1 MSSGG
6 SSLSDRLFKSASGV
20 LEKIPELLLK
30 YKKTSWTLTLLSVVT
45 LVAGMQHFKINQS
58 MDAFFDDDDPT
69 LMRYNWFK
77 YIYGS
82 DEFVLIMYQP
92 KEGDVFSP
100 ESLNRVRQIEDTLN
114 QQRLLEDSPLK
125 RIRRVRSLLSADYLE
140 GREDSLLSRP
150 FIGESIPTTSLEQ
163 EALRTLAL
171 EHPDFPGTWFSRD
184 SRFGVIMV
192 ETDFGARPK
201 DASDSGSSGA
211 DFDSGV
217 EDEFDFSGEQRSE
230 LLKPSEIPELE
241 SPGMEDYPPFY
252 NALKDVLAQKY
263 WSENNQMFLAGNPV
277 IMSFFGEVILKQIGF
292 FSMLSVVM
300 IWIVMFAA
308 FRSFSTLV
316 WPTLTLVV
324 AVTTLM
330 GLIGWTGIEMTFMIN
345 IITFLLL
352 AVSVAISIH
361 IISGYNWYRTAGSD
375 PLDALRKTYYKT
387 GVPVLLAGVTTAL
400 GLISL
405 IFVPVPAISN
415 FGLFASVGVVLTMV
429 SNLVLWPLLM
439 SVWAPSVRNQKDPS
453 ETKLGR
459 FLAGQKE
466 RALNHKKLV
475 IGIFIL
481 VSLAFGS
488 GLPKVFIDTNFLKMI
503 KPGYEITES
512 YDVIDEHFGGTAA
525 FEVLVDTGKQDG
537 VKNAQLLKAIDSF
550 SKEALE
556 KYEGKIVRSR
566 SVVNV
571 TKEAYKNM
579 TDLSKDN
586 HRIPDTDAEVSQVL
600 VSFESADAPTRRMI
614 VDDNWQVARI
624 TFSIVTD
631 GTQVYQNMLDDL
643 MKMAALSFDP
653 FIRSSEEFKISY
665 SGGVGLMVR
674 LINYISTAQLKSF
687 SLALLVITLVLF
699 FVFGSLKLGF
709 LAMIPNIFPLI
720 VAGGSAG
727 WLGFPLDSDT
737 LLVMP
742 IAIGIAVDDTIHF
755 LTHYK
760 SELIDGKDSDYGI
773 HSSLTKVGQAMV
785 FTTVVLSLGFLV
797 FVLSVYNPLANFGIL
812 SALAITSALLADLF
826 LLPVL
831 LDMFKPVQSTHIKG
845 KGLAAIVVAGLFL
858 SLSGQRA
865 EAATS
870 AMTAEQIATKLIDRD
885 DGHSSWSKIILLSCN
900 YTLKGEKRS
909 CQSGKRKKTFEML
922 SVDLDKGGKNKRS
935 ASFIIEPSTDKGV
948 GFLQEDFDND
958 LKDSEQWIY
967 MPALK
972 KKKKIVAAAG
982 SGPKTGT
989 LFGSE
994 LAYEDMEQIHLK
1006 DYTWKLIKEEK
1017 EQDRDT
1023 WVLETHPT
1031 ERRKAKTS
1039 YEKGLLWVDKES
1051 FLIVKSESYDRH
1063 GSLAKTF
1070 YSRNQEKLDGVWVS
1084 RQQIVVNHIN
1094 KRMSMMKSVGM
1105 HMNPKI
1111 SLEAVSPRIL
1121 DDAGFRESLLEK
1133 VRK

>member
-1 MSSGG
+1 MSSE
-6 SSLSDRLFKSASGV
+6 SPSLSDRFFKSSSLM
-20 LEKIPELLLK
+20 LEKIPGILLK
-30 YKKTSWTLTLLSVVT
+30 YKKTSWFLTILSVVCLT
-45 LVAGMQHFKINQS
+45 AGMQHFKINQS
-58 MDAFFDDDDPT
+58 MDAFFDDHDPT

-100 ESLNRVRQIEDTLN
+100 ESLERVRHIEQTLN
-114 QQRLLEDSPLK
+114 EKRILEGSPLK
-125 RIRRVRSLLSADYLE
+125 RIRRVRSLISADYLE
-140 GREDSLLSRP
+140 GREDALLSRP
-150 FIGESIPTTSLEQ
+150 FIGDSIPSSQAEQ
-163 EALRTLAL
+163 EALRQLAL
-171 EHPDFPGTWFSRD
+171 EHPDFPGTWFSKD

-201 DASDSGSSGA
+201 SKPESSEAADAQSP
-211 DFDSGV
+211 
-217 EDEFDFSGEQRSE
+217 EDEFDFAGEERSE

-252 NALKDVLAQKY
+252 NALKEVFAQKF
-263 WSENNQMFLAGNPV
+263 WSENNQMYLAGNPV
-277 IMSFFGEVILKQIGF
+277 IMSFFSDVILKQIGF

-330 GLIGWTGIEMTFMIN
+330 GLIGWSGIEMTFMIN

-361 IISGYNWYRTAGSD
+361 IISGYNWYRNTGSE
-375 PLDALRKTYYKT
+375 PPEALSKTYYKT
-387 GVPVLLAGVTTAL
+387 GVPVLLAGITTAI
-400 GLISL
+400 GLVSL

-415 FGLFASVGVVLTMV
+415 FGLFASIGVVLTML
-429 SNLVLWPLLM
+429 SNLVLWPLLI
-439 SVWAPSVRNQKDPS
+439 SVWAPSVKKQKDPS
-453 ETKLGR
+453 ETRLGR
-459 FLAGQKE
+459 ILAGQKD
-466 RALNHKKLV
+466 RALNHKKLT
-475 IGIFIL
+475 IGIFVAIAL
-481 VSLAFGS
+481 VFAS
-488 GLPKVFIDTNFLKMI
+488 GLPRVFIDTNFLKMI

-512 YDVIDEHFGGTAA
+512 YDVIDQHFGGTAA
-525 FEVLVDTGKQDG
+525 FEILVDTGKQDG
-537 VKNAQLLKAIDSF
+537 VKNAALLKTIDSF
-550 SKEALE
+550 SKQALE

-571 TKEAYKNM
+571 TKESYKNM
-579 TDLSKDN
+579 TDLSQDN
-586 HRIPDTDAEVSQVL
+586 YRIPDTDAEVSQVL
-600 VSFESADAPTRRMI
+600 VSFESADPVSRRMI

-624 TFSIVTD
+624 TFSIITD
-631 GTQVYQNMLDDL
+631 GTQVYQTMLDDL
-643 MKMAALSFDP
+643 MAMADKAFKSFTD
-653 FIRSSEEFKISY
+653 SSDAYQLSY

-699 FVFGSLKLGF
+699 FVFGSLKLGL

-785 FTTVVLSLGFLV
+785 FTTVVLSLGFMV

-831 LDMFKPVQSTHIKG
+831 LDLFKPVKSANFTG
-845 KGLAAIVVAGLFL
+845 KKLAAIAIGALMLPVAF
-858 SLSGQRA
+858 SGA
-865 EAATS
+865 DAATS
-870 AMTAEQIATKLIDRD
+870 SLTAEQIAQKMIDRD
-885 DGHSSWSKIILLSCN
+885 DGKSSWSKVVLLSCN
-900 YTLKGEKRS
+900 FGLKGEKRS
-909 CQSGKRKKTFEML
+909 CQSGKRKKTFEMV
-922 SVDLDKGGKNKRS
+922 SVDLDTTGKNKRS
-935 ASFIIEPSTDKGV
+935 ASFIIEPATDKGV
-948 GFLQEDFDND
+948 GFLQEDFEDD
-958 LKDSEQWIY
+958 SKDSEQWIY

-994 LAYEDMEQIHLK
+994 LAYEDMEQVHIK
-1006 DYTWKLIKEEK
+1006 DYTWKILREEK

-1023 WVLETHPT
+1023 WVLETRPT
-1031 ERRKAKTS
+1031 DRRKAKTS
-1039 YEKGLLWVDKES
+1039 YEKGLLWVDKETY
-1051 FLIVKSESYDRH
+1051 LVVKSESYDRH
-1063 GSLAKTF
+1063 GALAKTF
-1070 YSRNQEKLDGVWVS
+1070 YSRKQEKLDGVWVS

-1094 KRMSMMKSVGM
+1094 KRMSMMKSVGI
-1105 HMNPKI
+1105 HINPVI
-1111 SLEAVSPRIL
+1111 STEAMSPRIL
-1121 DDAGFRESLLEK
+1121 DDAGFRETLLQK